1 MMTHKMGSPGSIQS
15 FKYEGPSGPNYTTY
29 KWDENATAWE
39 VWKNMNYIILTKD
52 NIVHWYHGNL
62 MGGPKNKPQPEH
74 GFEGSTGEELPKLN
88 IERFGFKV
96 YKALLNDPSVGY
108 IVSSSE
114 ASDMV
119 KNKVYKWLLK
129 DPNFVWISTGNVDE
143 NGMGYDDV
151 IIINPKYTNVDKVKE
166 TFESKHNGKKINYS
180 KNFPKTQK
188 TESIKTKAQIL
199 SEGRYDSLVRTISND
214 ILNEIKISAENEDS
228 SFDDVIG
235 EYEHESG
242 VLIPVVLELYRYLN
256 TEETWFKFIVNSFI
270 DYDDYLVV
278 RVFINSDYEPQV
290 YENLYYKINEDI
302 RHEIE
307 HYVQT
312 IDKKER
318 EEYKEKGIEE
328 PTRFRDRNQ
337 PLIPNTADYETT
349 FEHHMDPSEVE
360 ALVHGFYRRAKLEKL
375 PLDVVMTRDLEH
387 EMKEGNLTEDE
398 AKELFTTWLSY
409 AKRNLPRAIYSIK

>member
-1 MMTHKMGSPGSIQS
+1 M
-15 FKYEGPSGPNYTTY
+15 
-29 KWDENATAWE
+29 
-39 VWKNMNYIILTKD
+39 
-52 NIVHWYHGNL
+52 
-62 MGGPKNKPQPEH
+62 
-74 GFEGSTGEELPKLN
+74 
-88 IERFGFKV
+88 
-96 YKALLNDPSVGY
+96 
-108 IVSSSE
+108 
-114 ASDMV
+114 
-119 KNKVYKWLLK
+119 
-129 DPNFVWISTGNVDE
+129 
-143 NGMGYDDV
+143 
-151 IIINPKYTNVDKVKE
+151 
-166 TFESKHNGKKINYS
+166 
-180 KNFPKTQK
+180 KTM
-188 TESIKTKAQIL
+188 IKTKAQIL

-214 ILNEIKISAENEDS
+214 ILNEIKISAENEGS

-235 EYEHESG
+235 EYGHESG

-307 HYVQT
+307 HYIQA

-328 PTRFRDRNQ
+328 PTRFRDRKQ

-387 EMKEGNLTEDE
+387 EMEEGNLTEDE
-398 AKELFTTWLSY
+398 AKELFTTWLNY